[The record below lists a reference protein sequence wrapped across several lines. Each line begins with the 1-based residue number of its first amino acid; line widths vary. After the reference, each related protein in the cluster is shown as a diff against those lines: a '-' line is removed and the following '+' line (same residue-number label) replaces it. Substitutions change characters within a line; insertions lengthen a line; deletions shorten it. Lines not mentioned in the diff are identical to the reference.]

1 MITFIISCGEVE
13 KTYEYSTEDN
23 INRLKMDIIKGFE
36 LSCDYIDLNI
46 TIERAIRVL
55 GKFNM
60 EPGILPRSMD
70 MYPFNRYGIDDKTI
84 TAEYIE
90 VKDYKPFMLTK
101 PNVKTIKRNNSIKTD
116 NKIFNLNSEEDFPS
130 L

>member
-1 MITFIISCGEVE
+1 MITFIISCEEVE
-13 KTYEYSTEDN
+13 KKYEYSTEDN
-23 INRLKMDIIKGFE
+23 INRLKMDIIKDFE

-46 TIERAIRVL
+46 TIERAIRVM

-70 MYPFNRYGIDDKTI
+70 MYPFNRYGIDGKTI
-84 TAEYIE
+84 TAEFIE
-90 VKDYKPFMLTK
+90 VKDYKHLMLK
-101 PNVKTIKRNNSIKTD
+101 LPKIKKIKSDNSKKSD